1 MDLNKVIETAKVE
14 TIDDVIAYTVEL
26 TNEKYNIVSIYR
38 SEQGD
43 GFKLHKTNYSGSD
56 YKGTDSLSKMIDKD
70 VKANEGAIVSVSY
83 NKGLAFDT
91 WAENNK
97 ENK

>member
-1 MDLNKVIETAKVE
+1 MDLNKVIETATIE
-14 TIDDVIAYTVEL
+14 TIDGVIAYEVEL
-26 TNEKYNIVSIYR
+26 TNEKNNIVSIYR
-38 SEQGD
+38 SDWND
-43 GFKLHKTNYSGSD
+43 GFKAHKTHFSGSD
-56 YKGTDSLSKMIDKD
+56 YTGTESLSKMIHRD

-91 WAENNK
+91 WAEINK

>member
-1 MDLNKVIETAKVE
+1 MDLNKVIETATVE

-56 YKGTDSLSKMIDKD
+56 YKGEDSLFKMVDKD
-70 VKANEGAIVSVSY
+70 LKANEGAIVSVSY
-83 NKGLAFDT
+83 NKGWAYDI
-91 WAENNK
+91 WAEINK

>member
-1 MDLNKVIETAKVE
+1 MDLNKVIETATIE
-14 TIDDVIAYTVEL
+14 TIDGVIAYTVEL

-38 SEQGD
+38 SDWND
-43 GFKLHKTNYSGSD
+43 GYKMHKTHYSGCD
-56 YKGTDSLSKMIDKD
+56 YTGTDSLSKMIDKD